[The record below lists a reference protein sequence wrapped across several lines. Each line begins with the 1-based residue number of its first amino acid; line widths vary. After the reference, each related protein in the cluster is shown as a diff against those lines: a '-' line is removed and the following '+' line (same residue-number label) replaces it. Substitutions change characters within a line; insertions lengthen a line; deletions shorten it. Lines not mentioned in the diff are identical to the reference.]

1 MKNRIFKYRV
11 VGIVVF
17 LFELFL
23 LFLFGVGTYD
33 SSMELGI
40 KSVFSIETLIFIFS
54 VSIFVSTFLSLILLL
69 LKSKKTILYL
79 NINYTLIILFFVLG
93 YFKLWIEKSLEEDD
107 NLKIFLTF
115 SIISIVLFI
124 SNIFRNKKV
133 QFLEMEDIGKSN
145 D

>member
-33 SSMELGI
+33 SFMELGI
-40 KSVFSIETLIFIFS
+40 KTVFSIETFIFIFS
-54 VSIFVSTFLSLILLL
+54 VSISVSTLISLILLL
-69 LKSKKTILYL
+69 LKSKKAILYL
-79 NINYTLIILFFVLG
+79 NINYILIILFFVLG
-93 YFKLWIEKSLEEDD
+93 YFKLWIEKSFEEGD

-115 SIISIVLFI
+115 SIISIVLLVT
-124 SNIFRNKKV
+124 NIFRNKKV
-133 QFLEMEDIGKSN
+133 QFLEIEDIGKSK

>member
-23 LFLFGVGTYD
+23 LFLFSVGTYD